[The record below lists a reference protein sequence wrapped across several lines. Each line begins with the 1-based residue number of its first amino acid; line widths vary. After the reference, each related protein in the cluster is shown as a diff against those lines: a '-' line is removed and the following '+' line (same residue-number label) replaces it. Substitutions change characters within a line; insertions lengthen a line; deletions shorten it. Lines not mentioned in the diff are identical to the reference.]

1 MEYKDNQIKV
11 LKELLRLYVAFEI
24 VDLDEDEFENF
35 IGFLNVDENFLK
47 TSSDLELI
55 TFIIDKFEH
64 FQRIKYIQGR

>member
-55 TFIIDKFEH
+55 TFIKDKFEH